1 MVRRILIIV
10 LAGFMAET
18 TGMAVSAGEI
28 AHVSGGI
35 GIDEQQRLEA
45 REREFNLKLVFTL
58 NEGNYVAGVNVGVTD
73 GKGRT
78 VVEDVA
84 DGPFFMAKLPA
95 GNYTVAATYEGK
107 TLTRKVQVGS
117 KGLHTENLRWP
128 SNPQTDNVAVSRWL
142 ETAQNSR

>member
-1 MVRRILIIV
+1 MVRRALITV
-10 LAGFMAET
+10 LAGIL
-18 TGMAVSAGEI
+18 TGATAMTASAGEI
-28 AHVSGGI
+28 THVSGGI
-35 GIDEQQRLEA
+35 GAAEQQQLEA
-45 REREFNLKLVFTL
+45 REREFNLKLVFAL

-107 TLTRKVQVGS
+107 TVTRKLQVGS
-117 KGLHTENLRWP
+117 KGLHTENLHWP
-128 SNPQTDNVAVSRWL
+128 SNPQTDNVTVSRWL
-142 ETAQNSR
+142 ETARE

>member
-1 MVRRILIIV
+1 MVRRVFMTV
-10 LAGFMAET
+10 LAGFLAGAN
-18 TGMAVSAGEI
+18 GMAVSAGEI

-35 GIDEQQRLEA
+35 GVDEQQRLEA

-58 NEGNYVAGVNVGVTD
+58 NEGNYIAGVNVGVTD
-73 GKGRT
+73 GKGRM

-107 TLTRKVQVGS
+107 TVTRKVQVGS
-117 KGLHTENLRWP
+117 KGLHTENLHWP

-142 ETAQNSR
+142 ETAQSSR